1 MSKIVLTRLPIESMT
16 DEEKRERKRVKQR
29 EYMNRRRK
37 EDLEFAKSQ
46 RELCKLYKLNN
57 PDIICYDEE
66 KRKQYNA
73 QYYLKKKNR
82 LKELEELVK
91 NLNIAN

>member
-1 MSKIVLTRLPIESMT
+1 MSKIISTRLPLGNMT
-16 DEEKRERKRVKQR
+16 DEEKRERKRAQQR

-37 EDLEFAKSQ
+37 EDPEFAKSQ

-57 PDIICYDEE
+57 PEMVCYDRE

-73 QYYLKKKNR
+73 QYYLDKKIR
-82 LKELEELVK
+82 LRELEEMVK
-91 NLNIAN
+91 NLSIAN